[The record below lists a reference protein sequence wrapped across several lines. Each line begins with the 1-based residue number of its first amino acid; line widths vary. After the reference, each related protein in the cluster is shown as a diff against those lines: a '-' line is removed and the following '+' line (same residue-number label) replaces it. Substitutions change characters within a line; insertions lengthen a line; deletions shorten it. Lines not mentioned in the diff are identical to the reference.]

1 MTFGERVPTTKDVLR
16 ILSIESFG
24 QDFHDER
31 VDLFFSGKRLL
42 VFENNVGIIEADPSY
57 EKIQKRKTERDI
69 DI

>member
-42 VFENNVGIIEADPSY
+42 VFENNVGIIKADPSY